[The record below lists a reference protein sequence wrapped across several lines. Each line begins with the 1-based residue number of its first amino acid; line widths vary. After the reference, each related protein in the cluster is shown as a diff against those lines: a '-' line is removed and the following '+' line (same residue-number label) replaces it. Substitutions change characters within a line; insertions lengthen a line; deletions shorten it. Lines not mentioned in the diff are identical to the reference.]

1 MGFKRKPRRSR
12 NLMRERLGY
21 TRRALA
27 MPLAEAADAR
37 AFRSRTTVV
46 LFLLPFGR
54 PRFFVKDRI
63 AGGLPR
69 RCSRLTASRSKF
81 SITVIT
87 WSRSTRSAARTSL
100 TSIAPPKISRRD
112 FFIYTF
118 TRPAVNVNF
127 WFMCL
132 FPQKDCAAFSVNYG

>member
-1 MGFKRKPRRSR
+1 
-12 NLMRERLGY
+12 MRERLDY

-27 MPLAEAADAR
+27 MLLAEAADAR
-37 AFRSRTTVV
+37 AFCSRTAVA

-127 WFMCL
+127 WFMYL